1 MKQAVK
7 RYPVI
12 DYRYAAGAMRGI
24 LAMKDS
30 IDFLKGFDAKTDVDT
45 VHPGTGLTHNQHR
58 ILVARA
64 AKVIYGTARYGTK
77 DEIERAVKF
86 SMIAIDAEKHLLD
99 IQQAKEKYGFD
110 ELEEKYV
117 KGVKAE

>member
-1 MKQAVK
+1 M
-7 RYPVI
+7 
-12 DYRYAAGAMRGI
+12 
-24 LAMKDS
+24 
-30 IDFLKGFDAKTDVDT
+30 
-45 VHPGTGLTHNQHR
+45 
-58 ILVARA
+58 
-64 AKVIYGTARYGTK
+64 
-77 DEIERAVKF
+77 KF